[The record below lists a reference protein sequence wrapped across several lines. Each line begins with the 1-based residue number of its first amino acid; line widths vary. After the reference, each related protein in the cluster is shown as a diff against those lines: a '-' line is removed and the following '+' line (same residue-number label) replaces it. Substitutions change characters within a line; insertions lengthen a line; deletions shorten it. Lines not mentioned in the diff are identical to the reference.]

1 MFYHHHRSSP
11 VSTSTYT
18 HRLGTSSAPLTDT
31 FSTLFPRFGDVFG
44 TLRFTSVSIFTTTRP
59 PTYLSLTA
67 TVSGTLLP
75 SQTTTRTRWRG
86 PRVPR
91 EVLSWSQARTMRWND
106 AKSNDNRSIYETRL
120 STGSHVTHHVI

>member
-1 MFYHHHRSSP
+1 MFYLRHRLSS

-18 HRLGTSSAPLTDT
+18 HRLGTSSASLTNT
-31 FSTLFPRFGDVFG
+31 FGTLFPRFGDIFD

-75 SQTTTRTRWRG
+75 SHTTTRTQS
-86 PRVPR
+86 V
-91 EVLSWSQARTMRWND
+91 
-106 AKSNDNRSIYETRL
+106 YHRL
-120 STGSHVTHHVI
+120 AIASEGVGCWVVVGADGGR

>member
-31 FSTLFPRFGDVFG
+31 FGTLFPRFGDVFG

-59 PTYLSLTA
+59 PRTCHLQQLWLGHCYIHIQLPERCQYI
-67 TVSGTLLP
+67 TVPGVFNFHFIICLAVSFCAWCV
-75 SQTTTRTRWRG
+75 SF
-86 PRVPR
+86 
-91 EVLSWSQARTMRWND
+91 
-106 AKSNDNRSIYETRL
+106 
-120 STGSHVTHHVI
+120 